1 LQKVEELPAAYPTRA
16 IATSQGGELLA
27 HLRSGANKAV
37 ATSEIELYGVRVVRH
52 RSRTASRRSG
62 PGAPDRASGG

>member
-16 IATSQGGELLA
+16 IATYQGGELLA

-37 ATSEIELYGVRVVRH
+37 ATPEIELYGVRVVRH

-62 PGAPDRASGG
+62 PGAPDRA